1 MPRSCRPPPS
11 SPRVRT
17 RRQPGPP
24 HFLLVLYKTG
34 SACWQARENRHG
46 GVWVLLIEDLQ
57 GVDPKTPSP
66 NFVPQCQPCRECK
79 CNPCLDSSGEGGA
92 AGCLE
97 AGQGEPEVIPPWF
110 RLPQGT
116 DPPAGEALPG
126 DQRRSACCRSV
137 TPLAACHRA
146 SSAPPP
152 RSSTIQTLLPSGI
165 RRSLRRVVSFSFP
178 RCNRDSAGPP
188 WPGSSVACP
197 AGAVCL

>member
-1 MPRSCRPPPS
+1 MNA
-11 SPRVRT
+11 
-17 RRQPGPP
+17 Q
-24 HFLLVLYKTG
+24 
-34 SACWQARENRHG
+34 
-46 GVWVLLIEDLQ
+46 
-57 GVDPKTPSP
+57 
-66 NFVPQCQPCRECK
+66 
-79 CNPCLDSSGEGGA
+79 GA

-97 AGQGEPEVIPPWF
+97 AWSQGEPGIIPPWF
-110 RLPQGT
+110 RLPQGVLT
-116 DPPAGEALPG
+116 RRQGEALPG

-152 RSSTIQTLLPSGI
+152 RSSTIQTLLPSGN

-197 AGAVCL
+197 AGAVPSTNPRLISRADRRITSPCLVRPQYFGAATMACSGLLQRWRFSISFLDPFSRESFRLLYWRH